1 MFGISHEQ
9 AAVCS
14 VKCKK
19 HVLHIIFLHSIMHD
33 ERNQFCRSH
42 LVEIVA

>member
-1 MFGISHEQ
+1 MSKQ
-9 AAVCS
+9 LSAVSS
-14 VKCKK
+14 VKKR
-19 HVLHIIFLHSIMHD
+19 VLHIIFLHSIMHD